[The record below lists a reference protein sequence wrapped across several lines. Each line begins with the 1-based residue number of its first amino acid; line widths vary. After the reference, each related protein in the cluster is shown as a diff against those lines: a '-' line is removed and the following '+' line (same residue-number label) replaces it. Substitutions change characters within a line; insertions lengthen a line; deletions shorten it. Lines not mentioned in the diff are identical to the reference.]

1 MNLFY
6 QAVEE
11 LLAER
16 QGTSSEE
23 PEVSSSM
30 EPCPAP
36 CPVSQGMH
44 DIGIQCCF
52 DPITQK
58 SVAVQTDRY
67 KAELP
72 EQTNPVPHASSPE
85 PCAPVHARSD
95 KVLHDHS
102 YAMRAPPDI
111 VFPTFDADTFTIP
124 LPSLEQVE
132 NVAAD
137 GHESDVDDD
146 DVDEDDE
153 YLEPLWQIP
162 DDEVLTD
169 DDMVSPED
177 ELDGC
182 SPDGEKNT

>member
-1 MNLFY
+1 MLT
-6 QAVEE
+6 A
-11 LLAER
+11 
-16 QGTSSEE
+16 
-23 PEVSSSM
+23 
-30 EPCPAP
+30 
-36 CPVSQGMH
+36 SQ
-44 DIGIQCCF
+44 
-52 DPITQK
+52 
-58 SVAVQTDRY
+58 S
-67 KAELP
+67 
-72 EQTNPVPHASSPE
+72 
-85 PCAPVHARSD
+85 
-95 KVLHDHS
+95 
-102 YAMRAPPDI
+102 
-111 VFPTFDADTFTIP
+111 IP

-153 YLEPLWQIP
+153 HLVPLWQIP

>member
-1 MNLFY
+1 MYLNLFY

-72 EQTNPVPHASSPE
+72 EQTNPVPHASFPE

-111 VFPTFDADTFTIP
+111 VFPTFDADSFTIP

-137 GHESDVDDD
+137 GHESDVGDDD
-146 DVDEDDE
+146 VDVDEDDE
-153 YLEPLWQIP
+153 H
-162 DDEVLTD
+162 
-169 DDMVSPED
+169 
-177 ELDGC
+177 LD
-182 SPDGEKNT
+182 PPADTR